1 MAIAYRVA
9 LLIALT
15 LASATGLH
23 AKSDKATL
31 QATSGTVSGKVQKVG
46 FRALILK
53 QAIEFNLAGSARNN
67 DDGTVQFTLQG
78 DRKRIGRALTAI
90 SKGTKKSAEVKVSTS
105 PATIDPALKTFTV
118 VAWTSTSRNI
128 TNPYDLV
135 FSLRADDT
143 VISGKKAKG
152 VYHQILR
159 DTLKGDDLNKLGD
172 DDDD

>member
-9 LLIALT
+9 LLIVLT
-15 LASATGLH
+15 LASATGLQ

-90 SKGTKKSAEVKVSTS
+90 GKGTKKSADVKVATS
-105 PATIDPALKTFTV
+105 PATIDPALNTFTV
-118 VAWTSTSRNI
+118 IAWTSTSRHI

-135 FSLRADDT
+135 FALRADDR
-143 VISGKKAKG
+143 VISKKQAKD
-152 VYHQILR
+152 VYHQILK
-159 DTLKGDDLNKLGD
+159 DTVK
-172 DDDD
+172 